1 MGPANTHWGEQPDR
15 LSRGLNMAIF
25 TAGLGYLVPSP
36 SSLPLINEK
45 RAPASLLKDLDEINP
60 ARCVRG
66 LELLA
71 GSDNVN

>member
-1 MGPANTHWGEQPDR
+1 
-15 LSRGLNMAIF
+15 MAIF